1 MHTIQLK
8 VEDNIYHNIMF
19 ILTNLRVNG
28 LEIKEINEN
37 GTEIDIKQ
45 KIEKLFSNQNIEP
58 FASID
63 DPLKWQQEQREEW

>member
-19 ILTNLRVNG
+19 ILTNLKVNG

-45 KIEKLFSNQNIEP
+45 KIEKLFSNKNIEP
-58 FASID
+58 FTSID
-63 DPLKWQQEQREEW
+63 DPLKWQQKQREEW